1 MTDALHVEYGPEI
14 EEAIAAIECAI
25 AASPAVADEFPAR
38 WLALELLENG
48 DDLRTRIAALE
59 GGPGV
64 IAAAEDAMETLS
76 QHHGDN
82 AQVAVA
88 GGRYDWVQEVAIEIT
103 LAGES
108 DAPTRSDRIDR
119 VVTHPLTGV
128 PIFLFAMWAVFK
140 LTADVAAVFLDWIDA
155 VVNGP
160 IARWVASAIGA
171 VGFGDTWFEDLM
183 VDGVVAGVGGILVFL
198 PVLIAL
204 YMALAVLEDSGYMAR
219 AALVMDRVMRRL
231 GLPAK
236 SFLPMLV
243 GFGCT
248 VPAIYATRTL
258 ERRRDRILT
267 GLLVPF
273 MSCGARLPVYV
284 LMAAAFFPNRRGMVV
299 FGMYLLGVAVA
310 LVLGFVANRTVMRA
324 TTALPLM
331 LELPSYR
338 RPTLRAVWFHT
349 WKRTSSFV
357 KDAGTIILA
366 TSIVLWVLMAI
377 PIGGGSFADTDIEDS
392 AFGRTAQL
400 AAPVFEPAGFGS
412 WEATGAL
419 ATGFVA
425 KEVVVTSMA
434 QIYGTDGVEADEG
447 NPSFAEDIAEVG
459 SGFVRALSDTALAV
473 PGIVGIDLLDDE
485 TETGSVGLIAAVTEG
500 FDAASGGRG
509 ALAALA
515 FCVFVLLYTP
525 CVAAVAAARR
535 ELGSRWMWT
544 SIIGQTALAWS
555 MAVLTYQVGRLL
567 SLG

>member
-1 MTDALHVEYGPEI
+1 MSEALHVAYTPEI
-14 EEAIAAIECAI
+14 EEAIATIERAITATPVV
-25 AASPAVADEFPAR
+25 AAAFPPR

-48 DDLRTRIAALE
+48 DDLRTRIAGLD
-59 GGPGV
+59 GGDQV
-64 IAAAEDAMETLS
+64 IRAAEDAMTSLRM
-76 QHHGDN
+76 HHGDN
-82 AQVAVA
+82 AQIAVA
-88 GGRYDWVQEVAIEIT
+88 GGRYDWVHEVAIEIT
-103 LAGES
+103 LKGRG
-108 DAPTRSDRIDR
+108 DTPTRSDRIDR
-119 VVTHPLTGV
+119 VLTHPLAGV
-128 PIFLFAMWAVFK
+128 PVFLFAMWAVFK

-160 IARWVASAIGA
+160 VARWVASAIGA
-171 VGFGDTWFEDLM
+171 IGLGDSWFEDLM

-284 LMAAAFFPNRRGMVV
+284 LMAAAFFPNRRGTVV
-299 FGMYLLGVAVA
+299 FAMYLLGVAVA
-310 LVLGFVANRTVMRA
+310 LLIGFVAGRTVMNTSA
-324 TTALPLM
+324 APPLM

-338 RPTLRAVWFHT
+338 WPTPRAVWFHT

-357 KDAGTIILA
+357 KDAGTIILV
-366 TSIVLWVLMAI
+366 TSVVLWILMAI
-377 PIGGGSFADTDIEDS
+377 PVGGGSFADTDIEDS
-392 AFGRTAQL
+392 AFGRTARL

-434 QIYGTDGVEADEG
+434 QIYGTDGLATDANE
-447 NPSFAEDIAEVG
+447 PSFAEDMSEVG
-459 SGFVRALSDTALAV
+459 SGFLGALRDTALAV
-473 PGIVGIDLLDDE
+473 PGIIGIDLLDAESEE
-485 TETGSVGLIAAVTEG
+485 TSSGLIGAVTAG

-509 ALAALA
+509 ALAAMA

-555 MAVLTYQVGRLL
+555 MAVLTFQVGRLF

>member
-1 MTDALHVEYGPEI
+1 MSDALHVEYAAEI
-14 EEAIAAIECAI
+14 EAAVATIEVAI
-25 AASPAVADEFPAR
+25 AASPTVANEFPSR

-48 DDLRTRIAALE
+48 DDLRRRITALE
-59 GGPGV
+59 GGQSV
-64 IAAAEDAMETLS
+64 IDAAEVAMADLRT
-76 QHHGDN
+76 HHGDQ
-82 AQVAVA
+82 ASIAVA

-103 LAGES
+103 RAGRS

-119 VVTHPLTGV
+119 VLTHPFAGV
-128 PIFLFAMWAVFK
+128 PVFMFAMWAVFK
-140 LTADVAAVFLDWIDA
+140 LTADVAAVFLDWIDS

-160 IARWVASAIGA
+160 VARWVASAIGA
-171 VGFGDTWFEDLM
+171 MGLGDTWFEDLM

-219 AALVMDRVMRRL
+219 AALVMDRLMRRL

-258 ERRRDRILT
+258 ERRRDRVLT

-284 LMAAAFFPNRRGMVV
+284 LMAAAFFPNRRGTVV
-299 FGMYLLGVAVA
+299 FGMYLLGVVVA
-310 LVLGFVANRTVMRA
+310 LIIGFVASKTVMSTSA
-324 TTALPLM
+324 APPLM

-377 PIGGGSFADTDIEDS
+377 PIGGGSFADTAIEDS
-392 AFGRTAQL
+392 AFGRTAQV

-434 QIYGTDGVEADEG
+434 QIYGTDRAIEDLTD
-447 NPSFAEDIAEVG
+447 PSFADDLAEVG
-459 SGFVRALSDTALAV
+459 SGFVDALRDTALAV
-473 PGIVGIDLLDDE
+473 PGIIGIDLVDDDAE
-485 TETGSVGLIAAVTEG
+485 AASAGLIAAVTSG
-500 FDAASGGRG
+500 FDAASGGHG

-555 MAVLTYQVGRLL
+555 MAVVTFQIGKLL